1 MFFFKTKTL
10 YKYIYQAVAVTLFTS
25 VVPEERAPTEA
36 ESFVSGVETAA
47 VEEIREA
54 VAEER
59 KITEAAPERPLQSV
73 AGREDDWFVLLD
85 VVPRETSYVPP
96 GIATILC
103 AAALLYQKEA
113 FVPNFFF

>member
-1 MFFFKTKTL
+1 M
-10 YKYIYQAVAVTLFTS
+10 
-25 VVPEERAPTEA
+25 PEEKAPTEA

-59 KITEAAPERPLQSV
+59 KIIEAAPERPQEIPLLSA

-96 GIATILC
+96 GTILLSS
-103 AAALLYQKEA
+103 ALLLCSTKRKNVSQTLQL
-113 FVPNFFF
+113 FFYLHPRCRP

>member
-1 MFFFKTKTL
+1 M
-10 YKYIYQAVAVTLFTS
+10 S

-36 ESFVSGVETAA
+36 ESFVPVVETAA

-59 KITEAAPERPLQSV
+59 KIIEVAPERPQEIPLQSA

-113 FVPNFFF
+113 FVPNFAAVFFLFYLQPQCCS

>member
-1 MFFFKTKTL
+1 M
-10 YKYIYQAVAVTLFTS
+10 
-25 VVPEERAPTEA
+25 PEERAPTEA

-59 KITEAAPERPLQSV
+59 KIIEAAPERPQEIPLQSA

-85 VVPRETSYVPP
+85 VVPQETSYVPP

-113 FVPNFFF
+113 FVPNFAAVFFTCILGAVHSV